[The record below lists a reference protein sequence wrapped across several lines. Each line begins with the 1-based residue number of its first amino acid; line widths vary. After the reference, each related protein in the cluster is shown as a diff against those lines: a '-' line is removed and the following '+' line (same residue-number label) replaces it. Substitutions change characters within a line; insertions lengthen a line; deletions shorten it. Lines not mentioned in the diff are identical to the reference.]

1 VSMLRRA
8 VATAVLAAFV
18 AACSGAASP
27 APAVT
32 AVPSVAA
39 SVAAST
45 APSEAASPAASA
57 SSASSA
63 PAGSAAAGG
72 TAVTIQGFAFDPKT
86 LTVKVGTTVTWTNQD
101 SVGHTV
107 TLDDGSAGSGTLQQ
121 GATFQ
126 QTFSKAGSFAYH
138 CKIHPSMTATVTV
151 TG

>member
-1 VSMLRRA
+1 MLCRA

-45 APSEAASPAASA
+45 APSEAASPA

>member
-1 VSMLRRA
+1 MLRRA

-32 AVPSVAA
+32 SVPSVAA

-45 APSEAASPAASA
+45 APSEAASPAA
-57 SSASSA
+57 SASSA